1 MDDDLGRR
9 MAADLEEIGR
19 THMPFGKFGPKF
31 CPPSGV
37 PIYDLPA
44 EYLMWFANKSG
55 FPRGRLGE
63 LLRMVYQMKA
73 DGSDAVFDVLRKR
86 HGGRTSLRAER
97 KREYD
102 FTGDGDPF

>member
-1 MDDDLGRR
+1 MYDEELRQR
-9 MAADLEEIGR
+9 MAADLADIER

-31 CPPSGV
+31 CPPLGV

-44 EYLMWFANKSG
+44 EYLMWFANKAG

-73 DGSDAVFDVLRKR
+73 DGSDAIFNEMRRRRGGKTPLRE
-86 HGGRTSLRAER
+86 ER
-97 KREYD
+97 KRSFD
-102 FTGDGDPF
+102 FSEGDPY